1 MDRNTRA
8 VVQGSPC
15 DATGEVVIVTREG
28 IFNKCPMNALEMLT
42 HIVMIQYTLM
52 GVGRVT
58 VDTCVNMSLKQPD
71 EFLTYALQSSN
82 DDDACSPDDTSGQGS
97 GSTPARPRTLRWSGR
112 EVSPVLHPQCHHT
125 TNHMNAKYNNCDK
138 SSIHKKLH
146 HQYKCDKS
154 PIHTKMH
161 HQLLLWHL

>member
-15 DATGEVVIVTREG
+15 DATGEVLIVTREG

-97 GSTPARPRTLRWSGR
+97 GSTPARPRTLRWSGSLTCPTSSVPPHNKSHEC
-112 EVSPVLHPQCHHT
+112 EVQ
-125 TNHMNAKYNNCDK
+125 
-138 SSIHKKLH
+138 
-146 HQYKCDKS
+146 
-154 PIHTKMH
+154 
-161 HQLLLWHL
+161 QL